1 MLSDIILISVLILL
15 NGFFAAAEMALLTV
29 RKTRLKAL
37 AESGDRRANLA
48 LRIQDNPGDFLS
60 TVQIGITL
68 VGTAASAIGG
78 VGIVRFLAP
87 QIARFPMLE
96 PYAEGIALTGVIILI
111 AYFTLVAGELVPKR
125 LALLNAEKIALTLS
139 APLNTLSRIAYLPMR
154 FLSESTEW
162 ALKLIGVKEQRFPS
176 TSPEEIEMLVKQ
188 GAAEGVIQSSEE
200 KLISRIFDYTT
211 RRLYD
216 VMTPRTEIIAFDEKT
231 LTSAALEVAKQIG
244 YSRYPVYRENIDQA
258 IGFVH
263 VKDLI
268 WASESANLSQYYR
281 PIRFIPSNST
291 LPGAFDLLTETGS
304 HIAIVVDEFGGTHGL
319 LTLEDLLEEIVG
331 EIEDEHSPVTRS
343 SVQEAEGQWLIPGQT
358 SILEISDLLKVKFQ
372 SKGKYK
378 TIAGFMMKELGFI
391 PVEGDQIQKFGYTFI
406 VRKRENLRIAEVG
419 VTRISVN
426 SKQAMQEQSNSNT

>member
-1 MLSDIILISVLILL
+1 MLSDILLISVLILL
-15 NGFFAAAEMALLTV
+15 NGFFAAAEEMALLTV
-29 RKTRLKAL
+29 RKMRLKTLSENGDQRADMAL
-37 AESGDRRANLA
+37 H
-48 LRIQDNPGDFLS
+48 IQDNPGDFLS

-96 PYAEGIALTGVIILI
+96 PYAEGIALTGVILLI
-111 AYFTLVAGELVPKR
+111 AYFTLVFGELVPKR
-125 LALLNAEKIALTLS
+125 LALLNAEKISLTLS
-139 APLNTLSRIAYLPMR
+139 APLNILSRITYLPMR
-154 FLSESTEW
+154 FLSGSTEW
-162 ALKLIGVKEQRFPS
+162 ALKLIGAKEQRLPS

-200 KLISRIFDYTT
+200 KLISSIFDYTT

-216 VMTPRTEIIAFDEKT
+216 VMTPRTAIIAFDEKT
-231 LTSAALEVAKQIG
+231 LTPVALEVAKRIG
-244 YSRYPVYRENIDQA
+244 YSRYPVYRDNIDQT

-263 VKDLI
+263 IKDLI

-291 LPGAFDLLTETGS
+291 LPGAFDTLTETGS
-304 HIAIVVDEFGGTHGL
+304 QIAIVVDEFGGTHGL

-343 SVQEAEGQWLIPGQT
+343 SVQEAEGEWFVPGQT

-378 TIAGFMMKELGFI
+378 TIAGFIMKELGFI
-391 PVEGDQIQKFGYTFI
+391 PVEGDQIQKYGYIFK

-419 VTRISVN
+419 VTRATVN
-426 SKQAMQEQSNSNT
+426 SK